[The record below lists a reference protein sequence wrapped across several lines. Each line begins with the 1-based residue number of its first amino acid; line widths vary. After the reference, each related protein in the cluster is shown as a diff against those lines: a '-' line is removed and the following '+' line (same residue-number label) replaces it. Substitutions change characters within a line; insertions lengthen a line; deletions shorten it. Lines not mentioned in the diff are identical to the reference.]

1 MWLLGSQ
8 IFHKGGAM
16 KTKEWLGGKK
26 GWDFIRENNNIM
38 SPAEMA
44 DYFKTTTEELTREKF
59 EMGLTIDED
68 GANSEYELRRCLNR
82 FERAHTW
89 GTEAIITLRERTHN
103 GVLA

>member
-1 MWLLGSQ
+1 
-8 IFHKGGAM
+8 M

-68 GANSEYELRRCLNR
+68 GANSECELRRCLNR

-89 GTEAIITLRERTHN
+89 GAEAIITLRERTRG
-103 GVLA
+103 GVLV